1 MKKSYIAAW
10 LAAAVLAGSLLAGCG
25 NTQTTQPKSSAGS
38 AEQGASGNLIPAL
51 SQDELIAQSNLIVKG
66 TVSEVSD
73 AFQVKPETGGDAST
87 YVDNTVRIEQT
98 FRGQADDTD
107 TVTVRVQDDDQ
118 ASTEDAKLEQGKEY
132 LLFLTSGKNAT
143 YRVTGAMQGAYE
155 VQADGTC
162 VAWDGTKWT
171 LQDAQ
176 KAIEQAK

>member
-1 MKKSYIAAW
+1 MKKSHIAAW
-10 LAAAVLAGSLLAGCG
+10 LAAAVLAGSLMAGCG
-25 NTQTTQPKSSAGS
+25 DTQTTQPKSSAGS
-38 AEQGASGNLIPAL
+38 AEQGASGSLVPAL
-51 SQDELIAQSNLIVKG
+51 SQDELIAQSSLIIKG

-73 AFQVKPETGGDAST
+73 TFQVKPETGGDASS
-87 YVDNTVRIEQT
+87 YVDNTVRMEQT
-98 FRGQADDTD
+98 LRGQTDAD
-107 TVTVRVQDDDQ
+107 TVTVRVQDDQ

-132 LLFLTSGKNAT
+132 LLFLTASGEDNT

-176 KAIEQAK
+176 KTIEQAK

>member
-1 MKKSYIAAW
+1 MKKSHIAAW
-10 LAAAVLAGSLLAGCG
+10 LAAAVLAGSLMAGCG
-25 NTQTTQPKSSAGS
+25 DTQTTQPKSSAGS
-38 AEQGASGNLIPAL
+38 AEQGDSGSLVPAL
-51 SQDELIAQSNLIVKG
+51 SQDELIAQSSLIIKG

-73 AFQVKPETGGDAST
+73 TFQVKPETGGDASS
-87 YVDNTVRIEQT
+87 YVDNTVRMEQT
-98 FRGQADDTD
+98 LRGQTDAD
-107 TVTVRVQDDDQ
+107 TVTVRVQDDQ

-132 LLFLTSGKNAT
+132 LLFLTASGEDNT

>member
-1 MKKSYIAAW
+1 MKKSHIAAW
-10 LAAAVLAGSLLAGCG
+10 LAAAVLAGSLMAGCG
-25 NTQTTQPKSSAGS
+25 DTQTTQPKSSAGS
-38 AEQGASGNLIPAL
+38 AEQGASGSLVPAL
-51 SQDELIAQSNLIVKG
+51 SQDELIAQSSLIIKG
-66 TVSEVSD
+66 TVLEVSD
-73 AFQVKPETGGDAST
+73 AFQVKPETGGDASS
-87 YVDNTVRIEQT
+87 YVDNTVRMEQT
-98 FRGQADDTD
+98 LRGQTDAD
-107 TVTVRVQDDDQ
+107 TVTVRVQDDQ

-132 LLFLTSGKNAT
+132 LLFLTASGEDNT